1 LLFLFAHN
9 LAIVFFHFLS
19 HYDFPC
25 LNNIVFG
32 TNRLE
37 MSIGFEMVGHI
48 FVFSLSSLSFKCC
61 IGVCN
66 RMRSHFLRK
75 SPLETTWWR
84 KGLQFQGREKTKF
97 CSGNHIMWPSCECQH
112 FQMEK
117 ESCHREILHANFHE
131 PTASL
136 FCLRVL
142 LQRTTSRIHS
152 ALSKQFLSPL
162 PRKRYFLPLRFPLCL
177 FLILSFLLFSQ
188 VYQFSSALVW
198 CHFALLSK

>member
-112 FQMEK
+112 LKWKK
-117 ESCHREILHANFHE
+117 EVAIVKSYTQISTNLPLSFFVCASYYNVLHHAYTRHCKSSF
-131 PTASL
+131 S
-136 FCLRVL
+136 
-142 LQRTTSRIHS
+142 
-152 ALSKQFLSPL
+152 SPL
-162 PRKRYFLPLRFPLCL
+162 PRKRYFLPLRFPPV
-177 FLILSFLLFSQ
+177 SFF
-188 VYQFSSALVW
+188 
-198 CHFALLSK
+198 